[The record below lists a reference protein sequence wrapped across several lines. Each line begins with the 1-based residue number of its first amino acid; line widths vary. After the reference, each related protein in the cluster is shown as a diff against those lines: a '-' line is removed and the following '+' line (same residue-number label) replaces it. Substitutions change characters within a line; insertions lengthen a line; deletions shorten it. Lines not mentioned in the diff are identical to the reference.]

1 MQNGISFGNG
11 FIIDTASILT
21 SLLDVILNPSRRGR
35 RRRGERDRNEHSI
48 NPAKIFVLL
57 MIFPLLPF
65 WKIFVIPFLLV
76 SSIIWIATNIYI
88 FLNGRIS
95 WIILRFVVMYLFPFS
110 SLPDKK
116 IKSPSVSSCS
126 VSGKKPAPFLLFFF
140 LTSWPMPILPSP
152 LSKFVIGMFPRL
164 SSS

>member
-21 SLLDVILNPSRRGR
+21 SLLDVILNPSRGGR
-35 RRRGERDRNEHSI
+35 RRGREKDRNEHSI

-95 WIILRFVVMYLFPFS
+95 WIILRFVYLFPFS

-126 VSGKKPAPFLLFFF
+126 VSGKKPAPFLLLFF
-140 LTSWPMPILPSP
+140 LTSWPIPILPSP